1 VADRGN
7 RSGLS
12 RRGLLT
18 SLAAAPLVLTA
29 RVAPA
34 TQTSKKAAP
43 LNSVSTEELVGVWKL
58 LSWQVIVE
66 NEPPQEVFGPH
77 PRGYL
82 ILTREGR
89 AMALTTAEDRKPGTT
104 DAERAAL
111 HRSMLA
117 YTGKYLIEGRDFVT
131 RVDASWN
138 EEWNGTE
145 QRRHFRVEGDKLFIE
160 TVPAPSIVVPGRTD
174 FRRIVWE
181 RER

>member
-1 VADRGN
+1 M
-7 RSGLS
+7 
-12 RRGLLT
+12 RRLL
-18 SLAAAPLVLTA
+18 LVCL
-29 RVAPA
+29 
-34 TQTSKKAAP
+34 
-43 LNSVSTEELVGVWKL
+43 LISVPVSAGGPEDLVGVWRL
-58 LSWQVIVE
+58 VSWQVIVD
-66 NEPPQEVFGPH
+66 NAPPQDVFGLH
-77 PRGYL
+77 PKGYL

-89 AMALTTAEDRKPGTT
+89 AIALTTAEDRKPGTT

-117 YTGKYLIEGRDFVT
+117 YTGKYRIEGQDFVT

-145 QRRHFRVEGDKLFIE
+145 QRRHFRVEGNHLFIE
-160 TVPAPSIVVPGRTD
+160 SAPAPSIMFPGKTD